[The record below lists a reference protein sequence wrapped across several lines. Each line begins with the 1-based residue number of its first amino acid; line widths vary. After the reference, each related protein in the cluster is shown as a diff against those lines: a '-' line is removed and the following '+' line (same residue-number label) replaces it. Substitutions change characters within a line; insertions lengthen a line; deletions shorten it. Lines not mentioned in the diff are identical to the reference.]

1 MTEKASHLAS
11 VPLEGVRLILCVLP
25 DDGTDHD
32 LRLALHKEWG
42 ITVADS
48 ISCRGVS
55 ILQQARALRSGQL
68 PQSTFVKLMQ
78 IISPEA
84 SASALFD
91 YICVKAQI
99 DQPNRGTV
107 LLSPPILA
115 TPYHLPEDLPEEN

>member
-1 MTEKASHLAS
+1 MSEHAT
-11 VPLEGVRLILCVLP
+11 LP
-25 DDGTDHD
+25 EI
-32 LRLALHKEWG
+32 RLALHKEWG

-68 PQSTFVKLMQ
+68 PESTFVKLMQ